1 MTAGIDK
8 DQEENNMEIR
18 KAAMEDL
25 PELLRVYAA
34 ARELMKRTGNPTQW
48 GEDRPSRET
57 LEEDIRRGDL
67 YLAEEEGRVVG
78 GFAFPVGVDEAY
90 ERLEGQW
97 LAEGPYG
104 VIHRLASD
112 GTARGMLA
120 RCVAFC
126 ETIEE
131 NIKVDTHQDNQIM
144 QHLLEKHGFRPCGTI
159 LAEDGSPRIAY
170 QRPPKG

>member
-1 MTAGIDK
+1 
-8 DQEENNMEIR
+8 MEIR

-57 LEEDIRRGDL
+57 L
-67 YLAEEEGRVVG
+67 
-78 GFAFPVGVDEAY
+78 GVDEAY